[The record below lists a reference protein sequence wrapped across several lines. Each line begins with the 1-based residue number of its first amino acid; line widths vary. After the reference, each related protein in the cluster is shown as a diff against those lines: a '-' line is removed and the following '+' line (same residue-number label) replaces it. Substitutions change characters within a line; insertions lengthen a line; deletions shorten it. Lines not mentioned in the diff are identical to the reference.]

1 MTSVD
6 RHAREPATGG
16 GGELVV
22 GHPMVV
28 GYRVQ
33 YAATVMP
40 FWHAMHVAD
49 KAEQQAIIGGDEAV
63 GHSIAVGLAAQY
75 SATVMPAL
83 QAMHVADMPRQQT
96 RGGVAS
102 GERAGAGDGDGES
115 SGDGGDSTGDGGGES
130 TAGAVHPALHTG
142 ATLTELA
149 ITKTPL
155 SRTEKKL
162 VGPMGAAN
170 AVVIVATA
178 AEAAAESDTD
188 TETRMVSGEP
198 PIVIDTAAAGTFSC

>member
-1 MTSVD
+1 M
-6 RHAREPATGG
+6 
-16 GGELVV
+16 
-22 GHPMVV
+22 
-28 GYRVQ
+28 
-33 YAATVMP
+33 
-40 FWHAMHVAD
+40 
-49 KAEQQAIIGGDEAV
+49 
-63 GHSIAVGLAAQY
+63 
-75 SATVMPAL
+75 
-83 QAMHVADMPRQQT
+83 
-96 RGGVAS
+96 
-102 GERAGAGDGDGES
+102 
-115 SGDGGDSTGDGGGES
+115 GDSAQMKVGWGWQVHSRSPITGDGGGES
-130 TAGAVHPALHTG
+130 TGGAVHPALHTG

-170 AVVIVATA
+170 AVAIVATA